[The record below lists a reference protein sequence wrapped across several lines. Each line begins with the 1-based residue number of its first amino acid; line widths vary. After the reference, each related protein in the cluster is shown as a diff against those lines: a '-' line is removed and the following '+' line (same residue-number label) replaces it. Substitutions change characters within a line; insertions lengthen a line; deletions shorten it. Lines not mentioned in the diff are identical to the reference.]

1 MLMEIVEIETRDG
14 LQRIPLDK
22 TRITIGRLP
31 GNDIVLPYTQISRHH
46 AEIRQRGEEW
56 WIIDLGSTNGLRVG
70 GRQVKEHLLT
80 DGDRVILAPT
90 IFLYFNG
97 KRAAAP
103 VTVEGSTVEM
113 PVLADASAPA
123 PPGRATSAASSA
135 MLEPSVTPADDLASI
150 AAMPMPRRRMGM
162 VPPPS
167 ANQPPGTSAIAPAPS
182 GHAPRLAPS
191 LGRSPARETPAPP
204 TTPPP
209 VDEQDLWL
217 LADAQGQRNPPTAHQ
232 PPSAIPNGNV
242 GNAPPPPTGPELP
255 LSSPFALL
263 RQQHTPTHALP
274 RRPIL
279 VSCPMCQASTAPDSP
294 YCWSCHQTI
303 ARPCRQ
309 CGLFLLPIQARC
321 PRCATANANAVKR

>member
-1 MLMEIVEIETRDG
+1 MEIVEIETRDG
-14 LQRIPLDK
+14 LQRVPLDK
-22 TRITIGRLP
+22 SRITIGRLP

-46 AEIRQRGEEW
+46 AEIRHRNEEW

-97 KRAAAP
+97 KRTTKP
-103 VTVEGSTVEM
+103 ITVEGSTVEM
-113 PVLADASAPA
+113 TALADASTTSDAARPTPVTAPQ
-123 PPGRATSAASSA
+123 SSA
-135 MLEPSVTPADDLASI
+135 MLEPSATSADDLASI
-150 AAMPMPRRRMGM
+150 AAVPAPRRRMGM

-167 ANQPPGTSAIAPAPS
+167 ADQPPGTSTI
-182 GHAPRLAPS
+182 
-191 LGRSPARETPAPP
+191 TPAAP
-204 TTPPP
+204 THAMPRPAQDQPHRAPMPQTTAPQM
-209 VDEQDLWL
+209 DEQDLWL
-217 LADAQGQRNPPTAHQ
+217 LAGNSGMFTPPPTAPL
-232 PPSAIPNGNV
+232 PPIPDAPM
-242 GNAPPPPTGPELP
+242 GNATPAPAALAGPELP

-263 RQQHTPTHALP
+263 RKQRTPTTSLP

-279 VSCPMCQASTAPDSP
+279 VSCPTCQASTAPDSP

-309 CGLFLLPIQARC
+309 CGLFLLPIQAKC
-321 PRCATANANAVKR
+321 PRCAAANANAVKR